1 MVTLKVKLVLQEE
14 LLGTC
19 SNDPCVQAE
28 FIASKAPDALSTAE
42 EVAAVGVDEVVS
54 KGMTVFP
61 KENGRPFVY
70 DYQIKGFF
78 KDACSAMSRVKGSKS
93 SKIKAYKKIIDGL
106 IFPQPR
112 KIFLNMP
119 CGTVIGS
126 CQRPLRAATAQ
137 GERIALANS
146 ETVAVGTTLEFDIK
160 ILEDSYVE
168 LVEEL
173 LDYGSLKGLGQWRNS
188 GKGRFSWEKCKGNA

>member
-19 SNDPCVQAE
+19 SNDPDVQRT
-28 FIASKAPDALSTAE
+28 FIANKAPDALSTEE
-42 EVAAVGVDEVVS
+42 EVASVGVDEVVS

-61 KENGRPFVY
+61 KEDGKPFVF

-93 SKIKAYKKIIDGL
+93 GKVKAYKKVIDGL

-112 KIFLNMP
+112 KIFLNLP
-119 CGTVIGS
+119 AGTCIGN

-146 ETVAVGTTLEFDIK
+146 ETVAAGTTLEFDIK

-173 LDYGSLKGLGQWRNS
+173 LDYGSLKGIGQWRNS
-188 GKGRFSWEKCKGNA
+188 GKGRFSWAVRV